1 MHGAQKTSS
10 SEVASHKG
18 DQLFFVMTAKRHQEF
33 STNFSTKDSR
43 IISEKSHSITP
54 FYLLK
59 HFILIELETKVTW
72 PCSKVYLFFLFPFQM
87 PLCEIIIIQSLNDI
101 EKGLNWQGK
110 CRK

>member
-10 SEVASHKG
+10 SVVASHKG
-18 DQLFFVMTAKRHQEF
+18 DHLFFVMTAKRNPEF

-43 IISEKSHSITP
+43 IISEKSNTP

-59 HFILIELETKVTW
+59 HFIRIESETKVSW
-72 PCSKVYLFFLFPFQM
+72 YCVFVFLFPFQT

-101 EKGLNWQGK
+101 EKRVKLTEK
-110 CRK
+110 M